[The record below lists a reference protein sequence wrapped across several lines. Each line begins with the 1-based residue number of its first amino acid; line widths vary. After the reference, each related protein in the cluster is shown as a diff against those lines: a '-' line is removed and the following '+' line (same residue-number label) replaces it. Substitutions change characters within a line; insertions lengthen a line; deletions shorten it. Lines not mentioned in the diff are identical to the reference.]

1 MQKKTSLVRTRIAPS
16 PTGFLHIGTAR
27 VALFNWLFTRKN
39 KGSFV
44 MRIEDTDEERSKP
57 EFEKTIIEGL
67 KWLDIY
73 WDEGPDIDGE
83 YGPYKQSERKE
94 LYKKEIERLL
104 VSGSAYYCFCTK
116 EELETYREGE
126 LKKGVVPI
134 YSRRCR
140 TISKDEAQKRIDK
153 GDLAVIRL
161 RVGENMIIEFDDVI
175 RDHIKVNSDTI
186 GDIVIAKNILTP
198 LFALA
203 GVIDDAYMKISHV
216 IRGDDHLPNT
226 PKQILIADALGYS
239 RPLYAHLPL
248 VLSEDRKK
256 LSKRLN
262 ETSLLEYKNKG
273 YLPEAVVNFIVLL
286 GWHPEGDE
294 EIFSQKEL
302 IESFTLRR
310 VQKAGAVFD
319 IEKLNWINS
328 VYIKKLSFEKLK
340 ALIIDFVPKEWLDK
354 SEIFEKALALEQERI
369 RILSDFKE
377 TAKFFFELPPYEA
390 SLLLWKKGSAITPPS
405 LIRENLEKIYKV
417 LELAKEDQ
425 FIKNDIETII
435 SNIMDSLKKGEMLWP
450 LRVALSGQATSPSPY
465 EILEVLGKNE
475 SLARIEEALKKINT
489 LV

>member
-104 VSGSAYYCFCTK
+104 VSGSSYYCFCTK

-262 ETSLLEYKNKG
+262 ETSL
-273 YLPEAVVNFIVLL
+273 
-286 GWHPEGDE
+286 
-294 EIFSQKEL
+294 
-302 IESFTLRR
+302 R
-310 VQKAGAVFD
+310 
-319 IEKLNWINS
+319 
-328 VYIKKLSFEKLK
+328 
-340 ALIIDFVPKEWLDK
+340 
-354 SEIFEKALALEQERI
+354 
-369 RILSDFKE
+369 
-377 TAKFFFELPPYEA
+377 
-390 SLLLWKKGSAITPPS
+390 
-405 LIRENLEKIYKV
+405 
-417 LELAKEDQ
+417 
-425 FIKNDIETII
+425 
-435 SNIMDSLKKGEMLWP
+435 
-450 LRVALSGQATSPSPY
+450 
-465 EILEVLGKNE
+465 
-475 SLARIEEALKKINT
+475 
-489 LV
+489 